1 MKKLVVTLCLV
12 VFALCT
18 ATSPAMA
25 ILPFSKEWKAKYS
38 DSNTN
43 ETFVKAVKE
52 ANCNVCHDAS
62 SKSKK
67 DRNPYGMAVS
77 KYLKK
82 GDYEKMKGD
91 AEAAKKYILEGL
103 DKAEADKAADGK
115 SFGDKI
121 KAGSL
126 PAAA

>member
-1 MKKLVVTLCLV
+1 MKKFALTLCLGA
-12 VFALCT
+12 FALCVA
-18 ATSPAMA
+18 ATPAMA

-38 DSNTN
+38 DNSTN
-43 ETFVKAVKE
+43 EAFVKAVKE
-52 ANCNVCHDAS
+52 ANCNVCHDPG

-82 GDYEKMKGD
+82 ADYEKMKMD
-91 AEAAKKYILEGL
+91 VEAAKKYILEGL

-115 SFGDKI
+115 TFGEKI
-121 KAGSL
+121 KAGTL
-126 PAAA
+126 PGV

>member
-1 MKKLVVTLCLV
+1 MKKFALTLCLAA
-12 VFALCT
+12 FALCT
-18 ATSPAMA
+18 AASPAMA

-38 DSNTN
+38 DNSKN
-43 ETFVKAVKE
+43 EGFVKAVKE
-52 ANCNVCHDAS
+52 ANCNVCHDPA

-82 GDYEKMKGD
+82 ADYEKMKGD
-91 AEAAKKYILEGL
+91 VEAAKKYISEGL

-115 SFGDKI
+115 SFGEKI
-121 KAGSL
+121 KAGTL
-126 PAAA
+126 PGV

>member
-1 MKKLVVTLCLV
+1 MKTFALTLCLGA
-12 VFALCT
+12 FALCVA
-18 ATSPAMA
+18 ATPAMA

-38 DSNTN
+38 DNSTN
-43 ETFVKAVKE
+43 EAFVKAVKE
-52 ANCNVCHDAS
+52 ANCNVCHDPG

-82 GDYEKMKGD
+82 ADYEKMKMD
-91 AEAAKKYILEGL
+91 VEAAKKYILEGL

-115 SFGDKI
+115 TFGERI

-126 PAAA
+126 PAGA